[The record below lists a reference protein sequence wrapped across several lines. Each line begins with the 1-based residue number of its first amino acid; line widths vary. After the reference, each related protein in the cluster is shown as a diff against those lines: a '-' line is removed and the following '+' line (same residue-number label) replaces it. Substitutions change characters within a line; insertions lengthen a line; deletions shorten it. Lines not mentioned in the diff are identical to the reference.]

1 MEFSRQ
7 EYWSGLQF
15 SIPEDLHGPGIEP
28 TSPALK
34 QILFHGA
41 TGEASR
47 CRFNPWVKEIPWR
60 RKWQSS
66 PVFLPGK
73 FHAQRSLVGLQSM
86 GSQRVR
92 HNWATKHTAGFLV
105 SQSCLTLLD
114 PMDCS
119 PPGSSVLGNS
129 TGKNTRVCCHALLQ
143 GIFPIWGFNPGLS
156 HCRQILY
163 HLSHQESSRTQGCL

>member
-1 MEFSRQ
+1 MEFSRP

-47 CRFNPWVKEIPWR
+47 CRFNPWVKKIQWR
-60 RKWQSS
+60 RKWQST

-73 FHAQRSLVGLQSM
+73 FHAQRSLVRLQSM
-86 GSQRVR
+86 GSQRVG
-92 HNWATKHTAGFLV
+92 HN
-105 SQSCLTLLD
+105 
-114 PMDCS
+114 
-119 PPGSSVLGNS
+119 
-129 TGKNTRVCCHALLQ
+129 
-143 GIFPIWGFNPGLS
+143 
-156 HCRQILY
+156 
-163 HLSHQESSRTQGCL
+163 